1 MGSHMG
7 SPKARI
13 TGTVARASLI
23 TLAGLGGLVVSEGS
37 TLGAGLEAPDVGAVA
52 TGRGGA
58 NAARPLD
65 GLAFQYNPAGLGWQ
79 PGLRLTLDGRWAW
92 QKLTFQPMG
101 SDTTVSRGG
110 GAFLVPAA
118 FASYGFRLSGPIS
131 LVTVGLGATGPSAIG
146 KSNYPK
152 DGPQRYSL
160 IDADYF
166 IAYGSAS
173 VAATWRDRVAL
184 GVTFQLVHG
193 TAKFKQA
200 VWSGPSAGTDPQLDA
215 IATVD
220 VKNGWTPTAVFG
232 VSGRV
237 TDRISVGAS
246 WRPGFSFVGHGT
258 LTTDLPNLATALQA
272 RQIGDATEFVVDFP
286 TVLRFGVEGTLGAE
300 RRLVVESDFV
310 YEGWSRLK
318 TIEIHPQDIQ
328 VHSDSF
334 DITKPLPNIVFQKDF
349 HAAYS
354 VRLGADYL
362 LIPRHLVVRAGYLHE
377 TSAIPTSGVS
387 VDFGNWA
394 RDVVSVGAS
403 VPLVR
408 SLILDLAYA
417 HHFVASQD
425 VTDSKV
431 VQIVTPCLSP
441 GCRDAPATTV
451 GNGHYEA
458 ALDVFGASLRWAL
471 DDLRPSP

>member
-1 MGSHMG
+1 MGSR
-7 SPKARI
+7 KARAI
-13 TGTVARASLI
+13 GAASLGVAVAW
-23 TLAGLGGLVVSEGS
+23 AGLLGGRA
-37 TLGAGLEAPDVGAVA
+37 LGAGIEAPDLGAVA

-65 GLAFQYNPAGLGWQ
+65 GVAFQYNPAGLGWQ

-92 QKLTFQPMG
+92 QKLTFRPAG
-101 SDTTVSRGG
+101 SDTTVARSG

-131 LVTVGLGATGPSAIG
+131 LVTVGLGATGPSAVG
-146 KSNYPK
+146 KSSFPK
-152 DGPQRYSL
+152 DGPQRYAL

-166 IAYGSAS
+166 IAYASGS
-173 VAATWRDRVAL
+173 VAATWRDRIAL

-193 TAKFKQA
+193 TAKFSQA
-200 VWSGPSAGTDPQLDA
+200 VWTGMSAGTEPKLDA
-215 IATVD
+215 TATVD
-220 VKNGWTPTAVFG
+220 VKNGWTPTAVVG
-232 VSGRV
+232 ISGRA
-237 TDRISVGAS
+237 TDRISIGAS
-246 WRPGFSFVGHGT
+246 WRPGFSFVGKGT
-258 LTTDLPNLATALQA
+258 LTTALPMLADALQA
-272 RQIGDATEFVVDFP
+272 EQIGHDTEFVVNFP
-286 TVLRFGVEGTLGAE
+286 TVLRLGVEGVLGPQ
-300 RRLVVESDFV
+300 RRLVVEGDLV
-310 YEGWSRLK
+310 YEGWSTLK
-318 TIEIHPQDIQ
+318 TIEIHPQGIEVRSNSLDI
-328 VHSDSF
+328 S
-334 DITKPLPNIVFQKDF
+334 KPLPNIVFQKDF

-362 LIPRHLVVRAGYLHE
+362 LIPEHLVVRAGYLHE

-394 RDVVSVGAS
+394 RNVVSVGAS

-431 VQIVTPCLSP
+431 VQIVTPCLSA

-471 DDLRPSP
+471 DDLRRSP